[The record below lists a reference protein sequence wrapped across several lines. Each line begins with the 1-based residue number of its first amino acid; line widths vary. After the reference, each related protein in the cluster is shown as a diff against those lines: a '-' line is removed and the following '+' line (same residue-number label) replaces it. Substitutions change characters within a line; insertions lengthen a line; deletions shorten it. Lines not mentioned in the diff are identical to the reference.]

1 MGLTHE
7 RIGRYLASYRLAD
20 LFLNTLL
27 YNAGTTAI
35 DALWAGLHVLT
46 QTRNSQIGRI
56 ATSALQTIGATELI
70 DKSETEF
77 DAG

>member
-20 LFLNTLL
+20 LFLDTLL

-46 QTRNSQIGRI
+46 QTGNSQIGRM